1 MYLDLFRRKDSP
13 QYNARI
19 MLQRIKSAR
28 NFTIIE
34 LAESMGNVGSSTL
47 QKFLGH
53 ELDVRLKTFTNIL
66 DYIEAEKHR
75 LGM

>member
-1 MYLDLFRRKDSP
+1 MYFDLFRRKDSP

-19 MLQRIKSAR
+19 LLQRIKSVR
-28 NFTIIE
+28 NFTTME
-34 LAESMGNVGSSTL
+34 LAKDMGNVGSSTL

-66 DYIEAEKHR
+66 DYIEVEKHR